1 LHELGTNAAKHGSLS
16 SPTGQVD
23 LTWTYTRGS
32 RDKLAIRWLE
42 SGGPPVERPSST
54 GFGSTLI
61 ERGLPGARVDR
72 RYEPEGLV
80 CTIELDLTPARR
92 RAPRAGKAAKS
103 ADKGA
108 DKSSD

>member
-1 LHELGTNAAKHGSLS
+1 MHELGTNADKHGTVS

-23 LTWTYTRGS
+23 LTWTYTRGP

-72 RYEPEGLV
+72 RYEPDGLV
-80 CTIELDLTPARR
+80 CTIELDLTPSLRHAARAR
-92 RAPRAGKAAKS
+92 KAAKHGAKS
-103 ADKGA
+103 AD
-108 DKSSD
+108 